1 MVRKTPH
8 WIAPV
13 VLVGALLVGCGG
25 GGGASAPGA
34 PQKPSGAAPSA
45 SGSAGG
51 ATASGPS
58 GGATAAPAASSG
70 SVAGGGAAPAA
81 PGAPVAVK
89 FGLPVPSVNSLDMFI
104 ADQRG
109 FLREQGL
116 DVEIIISGPASQ
128 TIQAMVG
135 NSLDIATPVPDG
147 LINANEKGADLV
159 FIAGEFNR
167 AVYSLIGAKDV
178 HGYADLKGKTLA
190 VSDLRDGT
198 TTLLRRMLAQNGLG
212 RDDVDMV
219 PLGGT
224 PNRAAAVTSGQAAAT
239 LLSQPQD
246 FRLMAD
252 GYPRLGLS
260 TDAVR
265 DYFFQGH
272 AARRSWLRDNTD
284 TAVRFLRAIIAAD
297 RFMYDPANRDAVI
310 NLLAEGTKSGIEES
324 TQTYDLVIV
333 REQALSKEGELSPEG
348 LQNVIAI
355 LGETGILTPPLPSA
369 DKYYDL
375 SYLER
380 ARAAGGN

>member
-1 MVRKTPH
+1 MNARAIRAV
-8 WIAPV
+8 APLL
-13 VLVGALLVGCGG
+13 LVGALLAACGG
-25 GGGASAPGA
+25 GAGGASTPSKPAGAPSGAASGAPGGAPAAPSGSPSTSGAAPASSGASAP
-34 PQKPSGAAPSA
+34 SGDAAVTPV
-45 SGSAGG
+45 
-51 ATASGPS
+51 GP
-58 GGATAAPAASSG
+58 
-70 SVAGGGAAPAA
+70 
-81 PGAPVAVK
+81 PVAVK
-89 FGLPVPSVNSLDMFI
+89 FGLPVPSVNSLDMFV

-135 NSLDIATPVPDG
+135 NSLDVATPVPDG

-167 AVYSLIGAKDV
+167 AVYSLIGGKDV
-178 HGYADLKGKTLA
+178 RGYADLRGKTIA

-198 TTLLRRMLAQNGLG
+198 TTLLRRMLQQNGIG
-212 RDDVDMV
+212 RDDVDLI

-224 PNRAAAVTSGQAAAT
+224 PNRAAAVTGGQAAAT

-252 GYPRLGLS
+252 SYPRLGLS

-272 AARRSWLRDNTD
+272 ASRRGWLRDHGD
-284 TAVRFLRAIIAAD
+284 TAVRFLRAIVAAD
-297 RFMYDPANRDAVI
+297 RFMYDPANRETVI
-310 NLLAEGTKSGIEES
+310 NLLAEGTKSGLEES

-333 REQALSKEGELSPEG
+333 REQALSREGELSPEG
-348 LQNVIAI
+348 LRNVITI
-355 LGETGILTPPLPSA
+355 LGETGILDPPLPA
-369 DKYYDL
+369 AEKYYDL

-380 ARAAGGN
+380 ARQ

>member
-1 MVRKTPH
+1 MKARGIRG
-8 WIAPV
+8 IAPL
-13 VLVGALLVGCGG
+13 VLAGALLAGCGG
-25 GGGASAPGA
+25 GGGASAPSA
-34 PQKPSGAAPSA
+34 PGKPSGAAPSGTA
-45 SGSAGG
+45 ASAPSGSAS
-51 ATASGPS
+51 APTPAASS
-58 GGATAAPAASSG
+58 PAASSG
-70 SVAGGGAAPAA
+70 AAAPTPA
-81 PGAPVAVK
+81 GAPVGVK

-109 FLREQGL
+109 LFREQGL

-135 NSLDIATPVPDG
+135 NSLDLASPVPDG

-167 AVYSLIGAKDV
+167 AVYSLIGSKDV

-198 TTLLRRMLAQNGLG
+198 TTLLRRMLQQNGLG
-212 RDDVDMV
+212 RDDVDLV

-224 PNRAAAVTSGQAAAT
+224 PNRAAAVTSGQAAGT

-252 GYPRLGLS
+252 GFPRLGLS

-272 AARRSWLRDNTD
+272 AARRGWLRDHGD
-284 TAVRFLRAIIAAD
+284 TAVRFLRAIVAAD
-297 RFMYDPANRDAVI
+297 RFMYDPANRDTVI
-310 NLLAEGTKSGIEES
+310 NLLAEGTKSGLDES

-333 REQALSKEGELSPEG
+333 REQALSKEGELNLEG
-348 LQNVIAI
+348 LRNVIAI
-355 LGETGILTPPLPSA
+355 LGETGILDPPLPA
-369 DKYYDL
+369 AEKYYDL
-375 SYLER
+375 AYLER
-380 ARAAGGN
+380 ARQ

>member
-1 MVRKTPH
+1 
-8 WIAPV
+8 
-13 VLVGALLVGCGG
+13 
-25 GGGASAPGA
+25 
-34 PQKPSGAAPSA
+34 
-45 SGSAGG
+45 
-51 ATASGPS
+51 
-58 GGATAAPAASSG
+58 
-70 SVAGGGAAPAA
+70 
-81 PGAPVAVK
+81 
-89 FGLPVPSVNSLDMFI
+89 MFI

-135 NSLDIATPVPDG
+135 NSLDIASPVPDG

-167 AVYSLIGAKDV
+167 AVYSLIGSKDV
-178 HGYADLKGKTLA
+178 RGYTDLKGKTLA

-198 TTLLRRMLAQNGLG
+198 TTLLRRMLQQNGIG
-212 RDDVDMV
+212 RDDVDLV

-272 AARRSWLRDNTD
+272 AARRAWLRDNAD
-284 TAVRFLRAIIAAD
+284 TAVRFLRAIVQAD
-297 RFMYDPANRDAVI
+297 RFMYDPANRDTVI
-310 NLLAEGTKSGIEES
+310 NLLAEGTKSGPEES

-333 REQALSKEGELSPEG
+333 REQALAKEGEMNPEG
-348 LQNVIAI
+348 LQNVITI
-355 LGETGILTPPLPSA
+355 LGDTGLLEPPLPA
-369 DKYYDL
+369 AEKYYDL

-380 ARAAGGN
+380 ATSASRGN

>member
-1 MVRKTPH
+1 
-8 WIAPV
+8 
-13 VLVGALLVGCGG
+13 
-25 GGGASAPGA
+25 
-34 PQKPSGAAPSA
+34 
-45 SGSAGG
+45 
-51 ATASGPS
+51 
-58 GGATAAPAASSG
+58 
-70 SVAGGGAAPAA
+70 
-81 PGAPVAVK
+81 
-89 FGLPVPSVNSLDMFI
+89 
-104 ADQRG
+104 
-109 FLREQGL
+109 
-116 DVEIIISGPASQ
+116 
-128 TIQAMVG
+128 MVG

-178 HGYADLKGKTLA
+178 RGYADLKGKTLA

-198 TTLLRRMLAQNGLG
+198 TTLLRRMLSQHGLG

-272 AARRSWLRDNTD
+272 ASRRGWLRDNSD
-284 TAVRFLRAIIAAD
+284 TAVRFLRAIVAAD
-297 RFMYDPANRDAVI
+297 RFMYDPANRETVI
-310 NLLAEGTKSGIEES
+310 DLLADGTKSGIEES

-333 REQALSKEGELSPEG
+333 HEQALSKEGELSPEG

-355 LGETGILTPPLPSA
+355 IGETGILSQPLPA
-369 DKYYDL
+369 AEKYYDL

-380 ARAAGGN
+380 AKQ